1 MKKVM
6 PVAVA
11 VCLVVNAE
19 LRAQGWTYYSPYTS
33 NSSGNSAGQVFG
45 VPGSNLYHAAV
56 KVGGVEARLP
66 EPADATSSFGYCI
79 SPDSKW
85 VGGMSQ
91 TAAGARSVVRWK
103 FEAGTWTLHAVAALP
118 AGTYFAFPLS
128 IGNDGT
134 AVVSGY
140 ASTGYFAYAWP
151 VTVAFRAGGG
161 SELVPLPLPAGTTS
175 QPAAPAAMP
184 AAVPVGSGDA
194 CTNCGCQGVP
204 AFVPTENP
212 RQGFFR
218 RLFRR

>member
-1 MKKVM
+1 MKKVAT
-6 PVAVA
+6 VAVA
-11 VCLVVNAE
+11 FVLVASAE
-19 LRAQGWTYYSPYTS
+19 VRAQGWAYYSPYTT

-56 KVGGVEARLP
+56 KVGGVETRLP

-85 VGGMSQ
+85 VGGMTQ
-91 TAAGARSVVRWK
+91 TAAGVRGMAKWK
-103 FEAGTWTLHAVAALP
+103 FEAGTWTLHSTAATP
-118 AGTYFAFPLS
+118 AGLWFAYPLS
-128 IGNDGT
+128 IGNDGA
-134 AVVSGY
+134 AVVGGY
-140 ASTGYFAYAWP
+140 GPAGMYSAVWP
-151 VTVAFRAGGG
+151 VTVALARAVGGTD
-161 SELVPLPLPAGTTS
+161 LIALPVPAGLSGPPT
-175 QPAAPAAMP
+175 APAAMP
-184 AAVPVGSGDA
+184 AGVGDT

>member
-6 PVAVA
+6 AVAVA
-11 VCLVVNAE
+11 VVLAASAE
-19 LRAQGWTYYSPYTS
+19 VRAQGWAYYVPYTT

-56 KVGGVEARLP
+56 KVGGVETRLP

-91 TAAGARSVVRWK
+91 TAAV
-103 FEAGTWTLHAVAALP
+103 P
-118 AGTYFAFPLS
+118 AGA
-128 IGNDGT
+128 
-134 AVVSGY
+134 
-140 ASTGYFAYAWP
+140 
-151 VTVAFRAGGG
+151 
-161 SELVPLPLPAGTTS
+161 
-175 QPAAPAAMP
+175 
-184 AAVPVGSGDA
+184 SGD